1 MKHGVVLA
9 IVMGS
14 IVYSVVALADALPL
28 APGHYDV
35 TVTLSTTGKTEK
47 RDRCITSEHLA
58 NAESVLNYGFAK
70 NATPLPNHTVVNFSV
85 ERGRISYNVD
95 TPSSLI
101 HVEGTISD
109 TDFSVVRSHQS
120 KSGKVSP
127 VPMTLTLTGKRTGDC
142 KR

>member
-1 MKHGVVLA
+1 MKHVVVLT

-14 IVYSVVALADALPL
+14 IVYSGVALADSLPL

-35 TVTLSTTGKTEK
+35 TATLSTTGKAEK
-47 RDRCITSEHLA
+47 RDRCITAEHVA
-58 NAESVLNYGFAK
+58 TAESVLNYGFAK
-70 NATPLPNHTVVNFSV
+70 NVTPLPNHTVVNFSV
-85 ERGRISYNVD
+85 EGGRVSYNVD
-95 TPSSLI
+95 TPSSVI

-142 KR
+142 KG